1 MKLRAFK
8 LDPFEGR
15 YTASTRN
22 EKHTYIV
29 EAFGSDG
36 RCEVFHHDE
45 ERMASERIGSGATPE
60 NAIALA
66 RLHAISL

>member
-8 LDPFEGR
+8 LDPFDGR

-36 RCEVFHHDE
+36 RCEVSTTTKSVWLL
-45 ERMASERIGSGATPE
+45 SESEA
-60 NAIALA
+60 ALP
-66 RLHAISL
+66 